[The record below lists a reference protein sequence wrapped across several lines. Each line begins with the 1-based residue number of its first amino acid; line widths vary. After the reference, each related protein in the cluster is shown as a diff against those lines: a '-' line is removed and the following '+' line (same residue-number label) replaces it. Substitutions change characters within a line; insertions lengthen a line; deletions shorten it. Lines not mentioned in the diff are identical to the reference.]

1 MNADEFCR
9 CAVRSALVRLN
20 ISFGI
25 SIGGKLVYT
34 FRDNTSPMP
43 RQMSVRSVVKLI
55 CSTVALW
62 CYHAA
67 GKMEAT
73 CYSQPYALDPF
84 QGSLFCVSI
93 LLAKEV
99 RRMLDTR
106 LQCPLRIIQLRLA
119 CQRFYAGGVGTKCL
133 LYKQKLF
140 TSPLNNHSPLPE
152 GRGE

>member
-62 CYHAA
+62 ITSRARWRRLV
-67 GKMEAT
+67 T
-73 CYSQPYALDPF
+73 R
-84 QGSLFCVSI
+84 SL
-93 LLAKEV
+93 
-99 RRMLDTR
+99 T
-106 LQCPLRIIQLRLA
+106 P
-119 CQRFYAGGVGTKCL
+119 
-133 LYKQKLF
+133 
-140 TSPLNNHSPLPE
+140 
-152 GRGE
+152 